1 MSSSCAGVAVQQEYR
16 KVGTFSRDRCWRSQS
31 RVLRWGWH
39 RPFPNRRRLC
49 QWERTGTSCTGG
61 LFPPRRMRS
70 VQSLK
75 LFKSSCTQLWT
86 HSGSCDNVLGFSV
99 DLILTCSVVPR
110 PTITANRQSGL
121 CQLWPQV
128 WRCSGWKQHWHQSY
142 HCSRGGW
149 KSDTL
154 DILAC
159 NYRQSSSR
167 LMRPGRATYILSIV
181 RTDRQRIVG
190 RRTEFEREALAVSST
205 MWASIVE
212 TFVTTL

>member
-1 MSSSCAGVAVQQEYR
+1 MLKKPESGSKMRLASAFSEPPPAVPVR
-16 KVGTFSRDRCWRSQS
+16 AN
-31 RVLRWGWH
+31 WH
-39 RPFPNRRRLC
+39 ELH
-49 QWERTGTSCTGG
+49 
-61 LFPPRRMRS
+61 FPPRRMRS

-86 HSGSCDNVLGFSV
+86 HSCDNVLGFSV
-99 DLILTCSVVPR
+99 DLILTCSIVPR
-110 PTITANRQSGL
+110 PTITTNRQSGL

-128 WRCSGWKQHWHQSY
+128 WQRWWKQHWHQSY

-167 LMRPGRATYILSIV
+167 LMRPGRATYSQLYGQIGNELWEEELNSKGKHS
-181 RTDRQRIVG
+181 RYCPQC
-190 RRTEFEREALAVSST
+190 EQ
-205 MWASIVE
+205 AS
-212 TFVTTL
+212 

>member
-1 MSSSCAGVAVQQEYR
+1 MLKKPESGSKMRLASAFSEPPPAVPVPVR
-16 KVGTFSRDRCWRSQS
+16 AN
-31 RVLRWGWH
+31 WH
-39 RPFPNRRRLC
+39 ELH
-49 QWERTGTSCTGG
+49 
-61 LFPPRRMRS
+61 FPPRRMRS

-86 HSGSCDNVLGFSV
+86 HSCDNVLGFSV
-99 DLILTCSVVPR
+99 DLILTCSIVPR
-110 PTITANRQSGL
+110 PTITTNRQSGL

-128 WRCSGWKQHWHQSY
+128 WQRWWKQHWHQSY

>member
-1 MSSSCAGVAVQQEYR
+1 
-16 KVGTFSRDRCWRSQS
+16 
-31 RVLRWGWH
+31 
-39 RPFPNRRRLC
+39 
-49 QWERTGTSCTGG
+49 
-61 LFPPRRMRS
+61 MRS

-86 HSGSCDNVLGFSV
+86 HSCDNVLGFSG
-99 DLILTCSVVPR
+99 DLILTCSIVPR
-110 PTITANRQSGL
+110 PTITTNRQSGL
-121 CQLWPQV
+121 CQSWPQV
-128 WRCSGWKQHWHQSY
+128 WQRWWKQHWHQSY

-154 DILAC
+154 GILAC

-205 MWASIVE
+205 MWASIVKHS
-212 TFVTTL
+212 